1 MASLKFNNIY
11 LNDYLTITGPLESN
25 SKLRKIEFK
34 MDDYYYGE
42 KTFEQAEAK
51 MQKIVIE
58 EIIKKN
64 GLKYNDI
71 NLLIGGDLLDQIS
84 ATGYASKDIPISLL
98 GVYSACATFPETL
111 IVGSFALND
120 KNIKKVLGVTSSHN
134 LSAERQFRYP
144 IEYGSPKPHTST
156 FTTTAGISTLL
167 SKTESDIKIESATIG
182 KVIDMG
188 ISDANN
194 LGAVMAPAAAD
205 TLFEHLKD
213 LKRDI
218 DYYDLILTGD
228 LGCIGS
234 NIFKEYCKINYNIK
248 LKKYLDAGC
257 ELYLKSQDTYS
268 GGSGP
273 ACLPLVLFNKI
284 LPSKKYK
291 KILIIGTGALHSKT
305 FVNQKN
311 SIPAIAHAVSL
322 EVL

>member
-284 LPSKKYK
+284 LPSRKYK